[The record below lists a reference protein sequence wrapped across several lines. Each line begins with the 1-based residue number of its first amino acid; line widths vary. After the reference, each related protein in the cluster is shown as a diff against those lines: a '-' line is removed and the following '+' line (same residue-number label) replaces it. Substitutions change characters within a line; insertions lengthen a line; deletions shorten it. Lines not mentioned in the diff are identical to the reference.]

1 MKNVYDYIIAG
12 GGLAG
17 LSLVYYIIS
26 DPLLKNKKILV
37 IDSVVKDKNDRTWC
51 FWEKEKEF
59 YEPLV
64 DAKWSRLKF
73 ESPTL
78 NKVFQLE
85 EYEYKLIRSDD
96 YYRFILGKALINNV
110 EFKTEKI
117 NSITDVDNLVL
128 VNTDLGEY
136 KSTYVFNS
144 TSLFR
149 PTMSKEDTL
158 LQHFLGWFIKTENN
172 CFDTSV
178 GTLMDFTLPQ
188 DKGIAFMY
196 VLPTHQSEA
205 LVEYTL
211 FSEKL
216 LSEEEYIKQLET
228 YIKEK
233 LQIKSYE
240 ILHKEAGVIPM
251 TKAKFNTTVN
261 RESNIINIGTNGGYT
276 KPSTGYTFKFVHKKV
291 KTIAYKLSKNEKP
304 ILEQTFR
311 EKMFRWYDLTFLDVL
326 LRKKISGEEIFTNL
340 FRKNNPERVL
350 AFLSDESTH
359 LDEFRIG
366 NSVPLVP
373 FISSG
378 IKQLLK

>member
-1 MKNVYDYIIAG
+1 MLQLFTGYDELTIRREGKMKKVYDYIIAG

-17 LSLVYYIIS
+17 LTLVYYIIS

-64 DAKWSRLKF
+64 AAKWSRLKF

-110 EFKTEKI
+110 EFKIEKI

-149 PTMSKEDTL
+149 PRMSKEDTL

-196 VLPTHQSEA
+196 MRSGPP
-205 LVEYTL
+205 
-211 FSEKL
+211 KL
-216 LSEEEYIKQLET
+216 DRS
-228 YIKEK
+228 
-233 LQIKSYE
+233 
-240 ILHKEAGVIPM
+240 
-251 TKAKFNTTVN
+251 
-261 RESNIINIGTNGGYT
+261 
-276 KPSTGYTFKFVHKKV
+276 
-291 KTIAYKLSKNEKP
+291 
-304 ILEQTFR
+304 
-311 EKMFRWYDLTFLDVL
+311 
-326 LRKKISGEEIFTNL
+326 LR
-340 FRKNNPERVL
+340 
-350 AFLSDESTH
+350 
-359 LDEFRIG
+359 
-366 NSVPLVP
+366 
-373 FISSG
+373 
-378 IKQLLK
+378 